1 VALGQQNRK
10 TERRVR
16 ILLLPIDQ
24 RRRDEIAAAIAAHDI
39 ANPQARL
46 PRNAMQRLATRG
58 PI

>member
-1 VALGQQNRK
+1 
-10 TERRVR
+10 VR